1 MSEAVLEPELIDEER
16 IAAVAASLDLRDP
29 NRRALRS
36 IADAVAYHYRVA
48 EETETLECVVD
59 AATGVGKTF
68 ILAAAIDYFA
78 AQGVRNFAV
87 ITPGQTIL
95 RKTVANFTPGHPKSL
110 LPGMEVNP
118 VVITSENFD
127 SPKIAAAL
135 EDEGEVKL
143 YVFTVQS
150 LTAPVGQKA
159 HKRTHAFQEGL
170 GAPFYE
176 HLTSLS
182 DLIVFAD
189 EHHCYYGL
197 AFSAAIRDLKPY
209 ALIGLTA
216 TPHADTPE
224 EQIIF
229 RYPLA
234 AGIAEKLVKTPVIV
248 GRKDDRDDI
257 ETKLQDGLRL
267 LEAKKTLADQYAS
280 VHGLETVNPVMLV
293 VAASID
299 DAHDVEAIVKRD
311 DFLDGRYAEHVLVVT
326 SKEKDKEKT
335 LELLEGIEDP
345 TSTVR
350 VLISVGML
358 KEGWDARNVYV
369 LVSLRP
375 SISDILTE
383 QTLGR
388 GLRLPFGRYTDEQLL
403 DTLEVLAHE
412 RYEALLKK
420 ADVINQAF
428 VDVETRAALRAAAS
442 GELVLEKESEMVGA
456 EVEVD
461 EEGELET
468 GTLTG
473 PIITTQE
480 TREAEAAADSSEER
494 VELVARDD
502 APTLRIPILEMHPV
516 ESRFS
521 LNDVTNL
528 DSFKK
533 LGERLAHDPEDELR
547 RELLTAEIV
556 TGADGLRETILK
568 TEAAGEA
575 VASAPTLIPL
585 ESAKARLVELIL
597 ASPVVPARPAEKK
610 AAERIVDEFVR
621 GIGVDAPSVL
631 SRYLGRAG
639 ARLVKLITSQS
650 KKVLGKPDYNEV
662 VEVMAFNPTR
672 FGRPTTSGRRK
683 GKFQKV
689 GYTGWSERSR
699 FEQVWF
705 DSGTELAVANIL
717 DESSDVT
724 HWLRL
729 HRDDLPILWSSG
741 GSWYHPDFVA
751 INRDGLH
758 WVIEVK
764 SNRDLES
771 EDVQAKREA
780 AQRWANHVSS
790 DEKVEAEWRYLLVS
804 EDDVKSAKGDWK
816 ALKGLGTL

>member
-1 MSEAVLEPELIDEER
+1 VSEAVLEPELIDEER

-48 EETETLECVVD
+48 EETEPLECVVD

-110 LPGMEVNP
+110 LAGMETKP

-127 SPKIAAAL
+127 SPKIAAAF
-135 EDEGEVKL
+135 EEENEVKL
-143 YVFTVQS
+143 YVFTIQS
-150 LTAPVGQKA
+150 LTAPAGQKA
-159 HKRTHAFQEGL
+159 HKRTHSFQEGL
-170 GAPFYE
+170 GAAFYE
-176 HLTSLS
+176 HLTSLD

-189 EHHCYYGL
+189 EHHTYYGP
-197 AFSAAIRDLKPY
+197 AFSAAIRDLEPY

-216 TPHADTPE
+216 TPHPDTPE

-267 LEAKKTLADQYAS
+267 LEAKKTLADQYAAT
-280 VHGLETVNPVMLV
+280 HRLEKINPVMLV
-293 VAASID
+293 VAATI
-299 DAHDVEAIVKRD
+299 EAANEVAEIVKREE
-311 DFLDGRYAEHVLVVT
+311 FLDGRYADHVLVVT

-345 TSTVR
+345 DSNVR
-350 VLISVGML
+350 VLVSVGML
-358 KEGWDARNVYV
+358 KEGWDAKNVYV

-412 RYEALLKK
+412 RYETLLKK
-420 ADVINQAF
+420 ADVINEAF
-428 VDVETRAALRAAAS
+428 IDVETRAALRAAAS
-442 GELVLEKESEMVGA
+442 GELVLEKESETVGS
-456 EVEVD
+456 EVEVED
-461 EEGELET
+461 EGTAET

-473 PIITTQE
+473 PIITTTE
-480 TREAEAAADSSEER
+480 AREAEAVAESSEKR
-494 VELVARDD
+494 VELVAREG
-502 APTLRIPILEMHPV
+502 ARTLRVPILEMQPV
-516 ESRFS
+516 ESKFS
-521 LNDVTNL
+521 LNDITNL
-528 DSFKK
+528 DPFKK

-556 TGADGLRETILK
+556 IGADGLRETILK

-575 VASAPTLIPL
+575 VESAPTLIPL
-585 ESAKARLVELIL
+585 ETAKTRLVELIL

-610 AAERIVDEFVR
+610 AAERVVDEFVR

-639 ARLVKLITSQS
+639 GRLIKLITSQA
-650 KKVLGKPDYNEV
+650 KKALGKPDFNEV
-662 VEVMAFNPTR
+662 LEVIEFNPTR
-672 FGRPTTSGRRK
+672 IGRAATSGRRT

-699 FEQVWF
+699 YDQVWF
-705 DSGTELAVANIL
+705 DSGTELDVANIL
-717 DESSDVT
+717 DKSNEVT
-724 HWLRL
+724 HWVRL

-741 GSWYHPDFVA
+741 GSWYHPDFLA
-751 INRDGLH
+751 IDSDGVH
-758 WVIEVK
+758 WVIEAK

-780 AQRWANHVSS
+780 AQRWANHVSA
-790 DEKVEAEWRYLLVS
+790 DEKVAAEWRYLLVS
-804 EDDVKSAKGDWK
+804 EDDVKSAKGDWGALK
-816 ALKGLGTL
+816 ALASS